1 MWGPYTYYQC
11 DAGPLDYY
19 MFYGPNVSSI
29 VQNYSLVT
37 SRPRHL
43 PPRYSFG
50 YLASSMGYA
59 EADDAQTQI
68 EDFIKRCRKYEIPCD
83 GIHLSSGYTVNKDG
97 DRCVFTWNPS
107 RFPDPIK
114 LANNLKHLGVRIFA
128 NIKPWLLQQSH
139 PDFDQMQKSKGLIW
153 NSEEDIPSAVM
164 QWRGGR
170 NTMGKASYIDFSSEA
185 GYDYWK
191 THVKSELLDKGYM
204 LWLDNNEFTMPDD
217 GSTFACQVLPSKFEN
232 LIKSSIP
239 FVSGP
244 VIPNNDENATAKK
257 AGTPLQTL
265 LMIQASYEAVREHQ
279 PNSRPFLITRSA
291 TPYANA
297 LVSQTWSG
305 DNTTAWKTIQYNV
318 PMGLSAGLCCMPAGY
333 GHDIG
338 GFAGPKPDPEMFI
351 RWVQQGVFWPRFCIH
366 SWNSDESV
374 TEPWM
379 VCTAQLT
386 QKKQG
391 LE

>member
-11 DAGPLDYY
+11 DSGPLDYY
-19 MFYGPNVSSI
+19 MIYGPHVSSI
-29 VQNYSLVT
+29 VQNYSLIT
-37 SRPRHL
+37 SRSRHL

-59 EADDAQTQI
+59 EADNAQAQI
-68 EDFIKRCRKYEIPCD
+68 EEFVKRCRKYEIPCD
-83 GIHLSSGYTVNKDG
+83 GIHLSSGYTVNKNG
-97 DRCVFTWNPS
+97 DRCVFTWNTS

-114 LANNLKHLGVRIFA
+114 LANNLKHLGINIFA

-139 PDFDQMQKSKGLIW
+139 PDFEQVQKSKGLVW
-153 NSEEDIPSAVM
+153 NAEENKPSTVM

-170 NTMGKASYIDFSSEA
+170 NTMGKASYIDFTSKT

-191 THVKSELLDKGYM
+191 SHVKSQLLDKGYL
-204 LWLDNNEFTMPDD
+204 LWLDNNEFTLPDD
-217 GSTFACQVLPSKFEN
+217 GHTFACQVSPNKYEN
-232 LIKSSIP
+232 LINSSIP

-244 VIPNNDENATAKK
+244 IVHTNSTITSAKK
-257 AGTPLQTL
+257 AGTSLQTL
-265 LMIQASYEAVREHQ
+265 LMIQASYEAIREHQ

-291 TPYANA
+291 TPYSNE

-305 DNTTAWKTIQYNV
+305 DNTTAWKTIKYNI
-318 PMGLSAGLCCMPAGY
+318 PMGLGAGLCCMPAGY

-338 GFAGPKPDPEMFI
+338 GFAGPKPDPEIFI
-351 RWVQQGVFWPRFCIH
+351 RWIQQGVFWPRFCIH

-379 VCTAQLT
+379 VM
-386 QKKQG
+386 
-391 LE
+391 